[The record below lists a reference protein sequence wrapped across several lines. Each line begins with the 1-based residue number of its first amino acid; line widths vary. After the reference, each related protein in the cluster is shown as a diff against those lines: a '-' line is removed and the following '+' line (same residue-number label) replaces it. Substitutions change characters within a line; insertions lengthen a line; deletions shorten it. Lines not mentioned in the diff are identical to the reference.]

1 MKQCASFPHRMDAL
15 TDTAVN
21 QTIESNNYN
30 RPIFIIFI
38 VLSYAAKTICE
49 SSLGSSDL
57 KSVSAR
63 FLPTNTPSYKLD
75 LLRQPV
81 SAATGRTFSHR
92 NLYYFSFTV
101 PSFLSKKTW
110 RRCLYASVHCQSAAD
125 QEYTCRSGQVTLLP
139 SPWYTG
145 WPKKVSHS
153 HEPSLN
159 RIITRY

>member
-1 MKQCASFPHRMDAL
+1 MKQRASFPHRMDAL
-15 TDTAVN
+15 TDTTVN

-81 SAATGRTFSHR
+81 SAATGWTFSHR
-92 NLYYFSFTV
+92 NLYYFSATRMLRFSFTV

-125 QEYTCRSGQVTLLP
+125 QEYTCRSGLVM
-139 SPWYTG
+139 Y
-145 WPKKVSHS
+145 
-153 HEPSLN
+153 
-159 RIITRY
+159 RIVDFYYPAGAG